1 MLPAKPKI
9 FHGRE
14 TELKQV
20 LDTLNRPLPR
30 IAILGAGGI
39 GKTSAKMA
47 LHHPDS
53 IAKYQ
58 NNRFFASCDSV
69 GTNIDLASL
78 IASHLGLN
86 LGSGNIIKLVVQNLS
101 SKPACLLVLDN
112 LESAWE
118 APESR
123 GDVEEFLSLLTD
135 LPHLALVVCR
145 CLNLMWI
152 Y

>member
-1 MLPAKPKI
+1 
-9 FHGRE
+9 
-14 TELKQV
+14 
-20 LDTLNRPLPR
+20 
-30 IAILGAGGI
+30 
-39 GKTSAKMA
+39 MA

-118 APESR
+118 R
-123 GDVEEFLSLLTD
+123 RNHEEMLKNFFPFSLICLT
-135 LPHLALVVCR
+135 
-145 CLNLMWI
+145 
-152 Y
+152 